1 MGTNNLIILF
11 ELLFYEYYTFCF
23 LEIRISFKDY
33 KKAIKKSI
41 FKTFWECSSSKSN
54 IMRTFQQCFLSMLY
68 EYRYQILITF
78 NEH

>member
-11 ELLFYEYYTFCF
+11 ELLFYEYYNIFF

-41 FKTFWECSSSKSN
+41 FKTNVRRVKVTSWERSN
-54 IMRTFQQCFLSMLY
+54 NVFSQCYMSTDIKY
-68 EYRYQILITF
+68 
-78 NEH
+78 